1 MTRDEALAKLR
12 PMEAELRARGIEALY
27 LFGSVARDE
36 ARLDSDVDL
45 MCDFEDFRPISLFD
59 VFHIEEALADRLGRK
74 VEVSERIAL
83 RPRVRRHADQHA
95 VQVF

>member
-36 ARLDSDVDL
+36 ARSDSDLDLAYDATRPGFSALHVAKAQREIEESLSVSVDL
-45 MCDFEDFRPISLFD
+45 VSRRAMTARVDRISRDLCR
-59 VFHIEEALADRLGRK
+59 VF
-74 VEVSERIAL
+74 
-83 RPRVRRHADQHA
+83 
-95 VQVF
+95 